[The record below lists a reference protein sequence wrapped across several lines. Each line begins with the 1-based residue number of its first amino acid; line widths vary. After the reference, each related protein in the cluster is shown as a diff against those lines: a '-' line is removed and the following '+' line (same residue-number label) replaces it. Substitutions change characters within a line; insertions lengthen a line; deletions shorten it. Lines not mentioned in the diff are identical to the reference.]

1 MHYGS
6 LVFGTTLTVTLSW
19 ATVTDVRA
27 RTIPNLAPAVITVLW
42 LLHLPLEGGW
52 DKVPVDLIGAASVFA
67 VGFASWRCG
76 LLGGGD
82 VKLLTALALWA
93 GGPML
98 VPFIVL
104 TALAGGALAVVW
116 LAMRS
121 LRTLLPVPALIAL
134 GRLGVEV
141 PRAEPTTLPYGVAI
155 GLAGFWLVYH
165 LFWFS
170 R

>member
-1 MHYGS
+1 M
-6 LVFGTTLTVTLSW
+6 
-19 ATVTDVRA
+19 
-27 RTIPNLAPAVITVLW
+27 
-42 LLHLPLEGGW
+42 
-52 DKVPVDLIGAASVFA
+52 
-67 VGFASWRCG
+67 
-76 LLGGGD
+76 
-82 VKLLTALALWA
+82 KLLTALALWA
-93 GGPML
+93 GGPTL

-121 LRTLLPVPALIAL
+121 LRALLPVPALIAL